1 MKKSLALILMLLAC
15 TIFSMP
21 ANANVTFINNSSW
34 DGDALILNNVLDGLY
49 GLSNLTRIDDSAD
62 QIWYTAN
69 GVATAEAK
77 YAGHDHGFGYSIDD
91 GANITWLATLFV
103 PSDSTGPFNTA
114 PLHAPFVWAFKD
126 NMDNTV
132 WYSKES
138 LNDQSYDHMV
148 TYRLNTATEPTYI
161 ICWEDLNLGDQD
173 YQDLIVKVSNCSPV
187 IPAPG
192 AILLGSIGVSI
203 VGWLRM
209 RKTL

>member
-1 MKKSLALILMLLAC
+1 MKKLLVLISMLLAC
-15 TIFSMP
+15 TIFSVP
-21 ANANVTFINNSSW
+21 ANANVTFINNHSW
-34 DGDALILNNVLDGLY
+34 DGDALILNNVLNGLY

-62 QIWYTAN
+62 QVWYAID

-77 YAGHDHGFGYSIDD
+77 YAGHNHGLGYSMDD
-91 GANITWLATLFV
+91 GANITWLKNPFL
-103 PSDSTGPFNTA
+103 PPDSIGPFNTV
-114 PLHAPFVWAFKD
+114 PLHAPFVWVFKD

-138 LNDQSYDHMV
+138 LNDQSRDHMV

-187 IPAPG
+187 VPAPG

-203 VGWLRM
+203 VGWLRR